1 MKKQK
6 ENHLEV
12 RRVMYRSVQTVDVAI
27 VVLDVD
33 ENDVV
38 DSVEDDIMNDMML
51 CFKLSLSWSI

>member
-1 MKKQK
+1 M
-6 ENHLEV
+6 EV
-12 RRVMYRSVQTVDVAI
+12 RRVMYRSVQTVDVAV
-27 VVLDVD
+27 VVLDVDVVVDD